1 MLAIYYYDSNINIGK
16 IFSCNE
22 KTTITVVFLI
32 LFHFQFFLVDFMGC
46 SVGLVKD
53 KDSQSSHGR
62 YDDWDVRFDSS
73 QR

>member
-22 KTTITVVFLI
+22 KTTITVVFFI
-32 LFHFQFFLVDFMGC
+32 LLKNKKLLVALFWGW
-46 SVGLVKD
+46 VGGVK
-53 KDSQSSHGR
+53 KKKTPSTKGP

>member
-32 LFHFQFFLVDFMGC
+32 LFHFQFILVNFMGC

-53 KDSQSSHGR
+53 KDS
-62 YDDWDVRFDSS
+62 
-73 QR
+73 